1 MSLGSTVL
9 PHQFPAALPKGPP
22 PDPPPRA
29 YQKGHGRSASLDL
42 NARPTVVDFRHPGT
56 GSGPDGLNA
65 NLFNNEIKKFGLP
78 DQRCF
83 TLPANT
89 VPPKLDFEMLDRTD
103 SGVVASKRTEN
114 TSSEIRMFMV
124 LGNLIICTF
133 SATSSSEESA
143 LSRKSVNTVP
153 PTLPLK
159 PDYHARCTVLR
170 QVNTELEAKLAT
182 LSQVRLQLKL
192 RLEEVQGKASGPNV
206 HK

>member
-1 MSLGSTVL
+1 MVFSASNAQLTGTLSLGSTVL

-42 NARPTVVDFRHPGT
+42 NARPAVVDFRRPGT

-89 VPPKLDFEMLDRTD
+89 VPPKLDLEMLDRTD
-103 SGVVASKRTEN
+103 SGVASKRAEN
-114 TSSEIRMFMV
+114 TSSEIRKF
-124 LGNLIICTF
+124 
-133 SATSSSEESA
+133 ESIW
-143 LSRKSVNTVP
+143 
-153 PTLPLK
+153 
-159 PDYHARCTVLR
+159 
-170 QVNTELEAKLAT
+170 E
-182 LSQVRLQLKL
+182 
-192 RLEEVQGKASGPNV
+192 G
-206 HK
+206 